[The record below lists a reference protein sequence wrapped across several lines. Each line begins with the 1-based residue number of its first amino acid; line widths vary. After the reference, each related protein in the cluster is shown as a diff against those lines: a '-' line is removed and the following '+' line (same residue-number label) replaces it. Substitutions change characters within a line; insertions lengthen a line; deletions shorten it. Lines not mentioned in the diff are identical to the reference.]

1 MQAHASF
8 YTNQLV
14 LHKHSFTPSAF
25 SRSPFLHKPAFTQIR
40 FYTNSLFRKPSFI
53 PTSSSQTNFYMHI
66 FHANLLFDRFH
77 TNHVL
82 HQPTLTNQLLHT
94 SLFKHATLSEKPAGS
109 AFSTALGRGD
119 GGQSL
124 FLFGSTTA
132 ALSIQRE
139 GGNWNIQNP
148 LTYLLEPKCPAFKN
162 HQLQVWQNPCS
173 SLIIFIN
180 FYKFQ
185 FYSIPIF
192 HMEGS

>member
-1 MQAHASF
+1 MPASTRTNLFYTNTLLHQALFGEAHS
-8 YTNQLV
+8 YTNQLLLKSV
-14 LHKHSFTPSAF
+14 FIQTRFSANLLLYQPAVHKRTFTC
-25 SRSPFLHKPAFTQIR
+25 T
-40 FYTNSLFRKPSFI
+40 
-53 PTSSSQTNFYMHI
+53 I